1 MTENLHGGV
10 LARAL
15 HGGQDGYL
23 RMKMSLTEIL
33 FVAAVVLII
42 MSASRMSAIGNALGK
57 FVYSFKKA
65 SKGEGFID
73 AKVSRTGSARQI
85 EDAQIVDEKK
95 SHS

>member
-1 MTENLHGGV
+1 
-10 LARAL
+10 
-15 HGGQDGYL
+15 
-23 RMKMSLTEIL
+23 MKMSLTEIL

-65 SKGEGFID
+65 SKGDGFID
-73 AKVSRTGSARQI
+73 AKVVSRTGSARQI

-95 SHS
+95 PHS